1 MRRENLSGSQASSRA
16 FAHRQS
22 AFYTKLSLLLHVGCA
37 LRFNHLQSYGASA
50 LLTAVTVLS
59 FACTRAPSLHSDSA
73 AADSL
78 TLHISSPLPYKQTL
92 VLIYKDSLTQP
103 LEAHYHF
110 GSENFVRLPADD
122 CDRIVA
128 AIADLPGEIAEERIP
143 DRFSALEQVSM
154 NYCDENP
161 EAPLQAGYSSLQGS
175 GRCELSISPLL
186 CRIELGEISLQGDA
200 PLKDPVVQLINVN
213 AVAQIFRHDGFHPSI
228 TLDDPS
234 SLSHPMMML
243 QVLPFDIGSSPQ
255 KAGISLWCYPNENSM
270 SPSIL
275 RITGWLS
282 AELVSYDAALPQLG
296 RGSRIMID
304 IRISDGEMLLEKR

>member
-1 MRRENLSGSQASSRA
+1 
-16 FAHRQS
+16 
-22 AFYTKLSLLLHVGCA
+22 
-37 LRFNHLQSYGASA
+37 
-50 LLTAVTVLS
+50 
-59 FACTRAPSLHSDSA
+59 
-73 AADSL
+73 
-78 TLHISSPLPYKQTL
+78 
-92 VLIYKDSLTQP
+92 
-103 LEAHYHF
+103 
-110 GSENFVRLPADD
+110 
-122 CDRIVA
+122 
-128 AIADLPGEIAEERIP
+128 
-143 DRFSALEQVSM
+143 
-154 NYCDENP
+154 
-161 EAPLQAGYSSLQGS
+161 
-175 GRCELSISPLL
+175 
-186 CRIELGEISLQGDA
+186 
-200 PLKDPVVQLINVN
+200 VN
-213 AVAQIFRHDGFHPSI
+213 AIAQIFRHDGFHPSI